1 MKQIDVNSV
10 EKAMGVIGNKCTLP
24 IIACLM
30 TGPKRFNELQ
40 KNCEV
45 CPRTLSARLDQLTS
59 NGLINKNGPGEYE
72 VTEKGQELR
81 PIIEQ
86 LSIWQA

>member
-10 EKAMGVIGNKCTLP
+10 EKAMEVVGNKCTLP

-30 TGPKRFNELQ
+30 IGPKRFSELQ
-40 KNCEV
+40 RDCVV
-45 CPRTLSARLDQLTS
+45 CPRTLSARLDQLTVS
-59 NGLINKNGPGEYE
+59 GLIAKNAPGEYE
-72 VTEKGQELR
+72 VTKKGQELR